1 MSATQTSDAPS
12 AAPVVRTVLR
22 VIGWSGLGLI
32 GVAVTLS
39 DFLARAPAGAT
50 GIGPMLEAPSGAH
63 PFGTDFL
70 GRDMLSESLHGLS
83 VTMSHALLAAA
94 VAIILGGLSG
104 AVAARMPHYTGLALR
119 GIVGV
124 FAAIPALLL
133 AVLVI
138 GLTARELAPLAAGL
152 AAAPLA
158 FVRAFDRVEAQGKS
172 THAEY
177 ARATGISGAT
187 LLRRDLTYEFRGTLS
202 SVAAR
207 ALAAVTIILSTVSFL
222 GFGATPPAR
231 DLGLMIAAAK
241 TSYLHAWWTAAF
253 PALALLVLILC
264 ARLAAGLD
272 EGERP

>member
-1 MSATQTSDAPS
+1 MSAANDTTS
-12 AAPVVRTVLR
+12 AAPVLRAVLR

-32 GVAVTLS
+32 AVAVALS

-50 GIGPMLEAPSGAH
+50 GIGPMLEAPSAGH
-63 PFGTDFL
+63 PFGTDLL
-70 GRDMLSESLHGLS
+70 GRDLFSESLHGLS
-83 VTMSHALLAAA
+83 MTFGHALLAALI
-94 VAIILGGLSG
+94 AIVLGGLFG
-104 AVAARMPHYTGLALR
+104 AVAARLPRYAGLTLR
-119 GIVGV
+119 GVAGV
-124 FAAIPALLL
+124 LAAIPALLL
-133 AVLVI
+133 AILVI
-138 GLTARELAPLAAGL
+138 GFTTRDFAALAAGL

-158 FVRAFDRVEAQGKS
+158 FVRAFDRVDAQGKS

-177 ARATGISGAT
+177 ARATGISAAT
-187 LLRRDLTYEFRGTLS
+187 LLRRDLTYEFRDTLAQAS
-202 SVAAR
+202 AR
-207 ALAAVTIILSTVSFL
+207 ALAAVAIILSTVSFL

-241 TSYLHAWWTAAF
+241 ASYLYAWWTAAF